1 MLKLED
7 ANAKTRNQSDRDS
20 PKARIYESFTS
31 PNYIFQNNM
40 CNFAVKTRI
49 INMSIIMKRNGK
61 ERNIWMQQLLNLPPR
76 LVPFNTLIIGYP
88 KEMIKPKDKW
98 KEENVT
104 RI

>member
-49 INMSIIMKRNGK
+49 INMSIIMKRN
-61 ERNIWMQQLLNLPPR
+61 IDL
-76 LVPFNTLIIGYP
+76 LIILYNTAR
-88 KEMIKPKDKW
+88 KD
-98 KEENVT
+98 EFVSYT
-104 RI
+104 L

>member
-49 INMSIIMKRNGK
+49 INMNIIMKRN
-61 ERNIWMQQLLNLPPR
+61 IDL
-76 LVPFNTLIIGYP
+76 LIILYNTAR
-88 KEMIKPKDKW
+88 KD
-98 KEENVT
+98 EFVSYT
-104 RI
+104 L